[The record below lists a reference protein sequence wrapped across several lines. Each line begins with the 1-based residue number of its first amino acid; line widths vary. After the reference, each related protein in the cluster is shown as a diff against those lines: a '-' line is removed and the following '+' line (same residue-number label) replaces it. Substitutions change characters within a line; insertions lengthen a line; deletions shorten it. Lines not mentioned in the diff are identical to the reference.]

1 MHIYISHNRTH
12 THTLNRPSK
21 QRVKWYNINLLQNHQ
36 KTVTDQHKHDQ
47 YCWSEAKCVFFSC
60 FFSDCWKAGG
70 TTGSA
75 PTEKFSVS
83 DESDESGQTQMLL
96 DLKEKQNRVETLD
109 HLVPIRHTRVCVASK
124 GLRRNRVMTERGSTR
139 GRWFRTFWR
148 GLIIMGPLLES
159 WLNLATSGRQNSVS
173 RQLNIYFKIPNNVFK
188 TSIWIHNLANHH
200 TFSQMFFEA
209 RFYTEWQL
217 GLFI

>member
-1 MHIYISHNRTH
+1 MT
-12 THTLNRPSK
+12 
-21 QRVKWYNINLLQNHQ
+21 
-36 KTVTDQHKHDQ
+36 QHKPAAEPSENWLISTNMINTADQ
-47 YCWSEAKCVFFSC
+47 KPNVFFSR

-75 PTEKFSVS
+75 LIERFSVS
-83 DESDESGQTQMLL
+83 NESDESGQTQMLL

-109 HLVPIRHTRVCVASK
+109 HLVPIRHTRVCVCVLLQK

-139 GRWFRTFWR
+139 GRWFRTFWK

-173 RQLNIYFKIPNNVFK
+173 RQLNIYF
-188 TSIWIHNLANHH
+188 
-200 TFSQMFFEA
+200 
-209 RFYTEWQL
+209 
-217 GLFI
+217 